1 MFLDQQKPIYELPQS
16 KKRALIP
23 KIIILILL
31 SVIFYVGIL
40 LNVALLELRASQET
54 ITKTVSLAFVILV
67 IIIGI
72 ILTIYHA
79 KTPYRFF
86 RNYLQINKENVKYT
100 EILNTEPK
108 QDFLDKIFKTYSI
121 NLGSHNHLRHI
132 PQEIKIQDY
141 LQQLIAYNN
150 KQQ

>member
-23 KIIILILL
+23 KIIILVVL

-40 LNVALLELRASQET
+40 LNVALLDLRASQET

-67 IIIGI
+67 IVVGI

-86 RNYLQINKENVKYT
+86 RSYLQINKDTIKYT
-100 EILNTEPK
+100 EILNTKPK

-121 NLGSHNHLRHI
+121 NLGNHNHLRHI